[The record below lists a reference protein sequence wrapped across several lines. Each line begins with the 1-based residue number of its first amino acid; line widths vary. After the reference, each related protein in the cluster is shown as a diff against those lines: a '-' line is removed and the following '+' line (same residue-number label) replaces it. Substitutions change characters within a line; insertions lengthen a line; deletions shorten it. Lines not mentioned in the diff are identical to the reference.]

1 MKHIKLTTQER
12 QELKD
17 LHKKGLAASE
27 ADKIKA
33 ILMLDDGYTAKETAR
48 VLLLN
53 ENTITDWKNRFL
65 NREYIDNWIKAGKK
79 GYWGKL
85 N

>member
-33 ILMLDDGYTAKETAR
+33 ILMLDDGYSVINIYLICSYVNYFIF
-48 VLLLN
+48 VLK
-53 ENTITDWKNRFL
+53 TKNKVINYCHFL
-65 NREYIDNWIKAGKK
+65 
-79 GYWGKL
+79 
-85 N
+85 